1 VVGRRGSGKLKIEG
15 GFKLTGR
22 LKADLT
28 GLRYDGNIP
37 GLDNTDLKFHG
48 ETAFDPFLL
57 GGAKATATAEIP
69 ETMLPPIP
77 LPGGLTGQLISTIA
91 KGSTVS
97 VDFSGVCAG
106 VADGKV
112 QYLGQT
118 SASGALKLKAKIVV
132 RIPIRG
138 DQSFETSEIPVQF
151 PAGAHT
157 LDLGTLPVS
166 GTGAPLS
173 GDPAATA
180 MSGSCSGG

>member
-1 VVGRRGSGKLKIEG
+1 FFGCGGSSHDMKFHGEADVLPGFNWDSGLVPSGVPVQVELSVTAAGKVSVDAGADQGGPADKPTVVGRRGSGELKIEG

-77 LPGGLTGQLISTIA
+77 LPGGLTGQLIITIA

-106 VADGKV
+106 
-112 QYLGQT
+112 
-118 SASGALKLKAKIVV
+118 
-132 RIPIRG
+132 
-138 DQSFETSEIPVQF
+138 
-151 PAGAHT
+151 
-157 LDLGTLPVS
+157 
-166 GTGAPLS
+166 
-173 GDPAATA
+173 
-180 MSGSCSGG
+180 